1 MKSRAIKKIMALV
14 IIAALAVTMA
24 VTLAACD
31 NTGGGGDIAILVPN
45 ADHGWT
51 GAVMTFA
58 QEAAAEINAEGTY
71 SAQVITSSDAA
82 NQISQIDDIAANKNY
97 GSVVILPYDNSVEAA
112 LTRLANADIPF
123 IMVDRII
130 NSLVDDAV
138 ATVKGDNELI
148 GYLTADRFIEEDGLD
163 ITAGDK
169 VLIIPG
175 DLSSVPEM
183 RNDGFRKRLV
193 EEWGEEVV
201 AAAYAGGDNAQ
212 IRSLASTGWS
222 RATGRQL
229 FEQWINENKFAGTDF
244 IFTHDSEI
252 SMGIFEALK
261 GSAISADQKALFLD
275 GSVAIAASSG
285 LEESYQVLRGNHPNN
300 YTAELA
306 GLADYFDVTYP
317 PAMIQDAVDLMV
329 EYLTNGSVAKSDV
342 VITVEVVDADNV
354 ANYHGF
360 S

>member
-51 GAVMTFA
+51 GAVMSFA
-58 QEAAAEINAEGTY
+58 QEKAAEINAAGTY

-82 NQISQIDDIAANKNY
+82 NQISQIEDIAANKNY
-97 GSVVILPYDNSVEAA
+97 KSVVILPYDNSVEAA
-112 LTRLANADIPF
+112 LTQLANADVPF

-130 NSLVDDAV
+130 DSLVDDAV
-138 ATVKGDNELI
+138 ATVKGNNEQI
-148 GYLTADRFIEEDGLD
+148 GYLTAERFIEEDGLEV
-163 ITAGDK
+163 GDK
-169 VLIIPG
+169 ILIIPG

-183 RNDGFRKRLV
+183 RNAGFKKALKDNG
-193 EEWGEEVV
+193 WTDADIN
-201 AAAYAGGDNAQ
+201 AAITELD
-212 IRSLASTGWS
+212 STGWS
-222 RATGRQL
+222 RAKGREL
-229 FEQWINENKFAGTDF
+229 FENWINLDNATNVDF

-261 GSAISADQKALFLD
+261 GAAIDQNVKDAFLNHHV
-275 GSVAIAASSG
+275 SLAASSG

-317 PAMIQDAVDLMV
+317 PAMIQNGIDIMID
-329 EYLTNGSVAKSDV
+329 YLNGETIAEKDV
-342 VITVEVVDADNV
+342 VIAVEVVDKDNV

>member
-31 NTGGGGDIAILVPN
+31 NTGSGGDIAILVPN

-51 GAVMTFA
+51 GAVMSFA
-58 QEAAAEINAEGTY
+58 QEKAAEINAAGTY

-82 NQISQIDDIAANKNY
+82 NQISQIEDIAANKNY
-97 GSVVILPYDNSVEAA
+97 KSVVILPYDNSVEAA
-112 LTRLANADIPF
+112 LTQLANADVPF

-130 NSLVDDAV
+130 DSLVDDAV
-138 ATVKGDNELI
+138 ATVKGDNEQI
-148 GYLTADRFIEEDGLD
+148 GYLTAQRFLAKGLQKS
-163 ITAGDK
+163 DK
-169 VLIIPG
+169 ILIIPG
-175 DLSSVPEM
+175 DLSSVPTM
-183 RNDGFRKRLV
+183 RNNGFKQALKNAGWSDA
-193 EEWGEEVV
+193 EIN
-201 AAAYAGGDNAQ
+201 AAITQLD
-212 IRSLASTGWS
+212 STGWS
-222 RATGRQL
+222 RAKGREL
-229 FEQWINENKFAGTDF
+229 FENWINLDNATNVDF

-261 GSAISADQKALFLD
+261 GAAIDQNVKDAFLNHHV
-275 GSVAIAASSG
+275 SLAASSG

-317 PAMIQDAVDLMV
+317 PAMIQNGIDIMID
-329 EYLTNGSVAKSDV
+329 YLNGETIAEKDV
-342 VITVEVVDADNV
+342 VIAVEVVDKDNV

>member
-31 NTGGGGDIAILVPN
+31 NTGSGGDIAILVPN

-51 GAVMTFA
+51 GAVMSFA
-58 QEAAAEINAEGTY
+58 QEKAAEINAAGTY

-82 NQISQIDDIAANKNY
+82 NQISQIEDIAANKNY
-97 GSVVILPYDNSVEAA
+97 KSVVILPYDNSVEAA
-112 LTRLANADIPF
+112 LTQLANADVPF

-130 NSLVDDAV
+130 DSLVDDAV
-138 ATVKGDNELI
+138 ATVKGDNEQI
-148 GYLTADRFIEEDGLD
+148 GYLTAQRFLAKGLQKS
-163 ITAGDK
+163 DK
-169 VLIIPG
+169 ILIIPG
-175 DLSSVPEM
+175 DLSSVPTM
-183 RNDGFRKRLV
+183 RNNGFEKALK
-193 EEWGEEVV
+193 
-201 AAAYAGGDNAQ
+201 AAGWSDAEIDAAITQLD
-212 IRSLASTGWS
+212 STGWS
-222 RATGRQL
+222 RAKGREL
-229 FEQWINENKFAGTDF
+229 FENWINLDNATNVDF

-261 GSAISADQKALFLD
+261 GAAIDDDIKAAFLNHHV
-275 GSVAIAASSG
+275 SIAASSG

-317 PAMIQDAVDLMV
+317 PAMIQNGIDIMID
-329 EYLTNGSVAKSDV
+329 YLNGETIAEKDV
-342 VITVEVVDADNV
+342 VIAVEVVDKDNV

>member
-31 NTGGGGDIAILVPN
+31 NTGSGGDIAILVPN

-51 GAVMTFA
+51 GAVMSFA
-58 QEAAAEINAEGTY
+58 QEKAAEINAAGTY

-82 NQISQIDDIAANKNY
+82 NQISQIEDIAANKNY
-97 GSVVILPYDNSVEAA
+97 KSVVILPYDNSVEAA
-112 LTRLANADIPF
+112 LTQLANADVPF

-130 NSLVDDAV
+130 DSLVDDAV
-138 ATVKGDNELI
+138 ATVKGNNEQI
-148 GYLTADRFIEEDGLD
+148 GYLTAERFIEEDGLEV
-163 ITAGDK
+163 GDK
-169 VLIIPG
+169 ILIIPG

-183 RNDGFRKRLV
+183 RNAGFKKALKDNG
-193 EEWGEEVV
+193 WTDADIN
-201 AAAYAGGDNAQ
+201 AAITELD
-212 IRSLASTGWS
+212 STGWS
-222 RATGRQL
+222 RAKGREL
-229 FEQWINENKFAGTDF
+229 FENWINLDNATNVDF

-261 GSAISADQKALFLD
+261 GAAIDQNVKDTFLNHHV
-275 GSVAIAASSG
+275 SLAASSG

-317 PAMIQDAVDLMV
+317 PAMIQNGIDIMID
-329 EYLTNGSVAKSDV
+329 YLNGETIAEKDV
-342 VITVEVVDADNV
+342 VIAVEVVDKDNV

>member
-31 NTGGGGDIAILVPN
+31 NTGSGGDIAILVPN

-51 GAVMTFA
+51 GAVMSFA
-58 QEAAAEINAEGTY
+58 QEKAAEINAAGTY

-82 NQISQIDDIAANKNY
+82 NQISQIEDIAANKNY
-97 GSVVILPYDNSVEAA
+97 KSVVILPYDNSVEAA
-112 LTRLANADIPF
+112 LTQLANADVPF

-130 NSLVDDAV
+130 DSLVDDAV
-138 ATVKGDNELI
+138 ATVKGDNEQI
-148 GYLTADRFIEEDGLD
+148 GYLTAQRFLAKGLQKS
-163 ITAGDK
+163 DK
-169 VLIIPG
+169 ILIIPG
-175 DLSSVPEM
+175 DLSSVPTM
-183 RNDGFRKRLV
+183 RNNGFKKALK
-193 EEWGEEVV
+193 EADWSDAEIN
-201 AAAYAGGDNAQ
+201 AAITQLD
-212 IRSLASTGWS
+212 STGWS
-222 RATGRQL
+222 RAKGREL
-229 FEQWINENKFAGTDF
+229 FENWINLDNATNVDF

-261 GSAISADQKALFLD
+261 GAAIDQNVKDAFLNHHV
-275 GSVAIAASSG
+275 SIAASSG

-317 PAMIQDAVDLMV
+317 PAMIQNGIDIMID
-329 EYLTNGSVAKSDV
+329 YLNGETIAEKDV
-342 VITVEVVDADNV
+342 VIAVEVVDKDNV

>member
-31 NTGGGGDIAILVPN
+31 NTGSGGDIAILVPN

-51 GAVMTFA
+51 GAVMSFA
-58 QEAAAEINAEGTY
+58 QEKAAEINAAGTY

-82 NQISQIDDIAANKNY
+82 NQISQIEDIAANKNY
-97 GSVVILPYDNSVEAA
+97 KSVVILPYDNSVEAA
-112 LTRLANADIPF
+112 LTQLANADVPF

-163 ITAGDK
+163 LTAGDK

-229 FEQWINENKFAGTDF
+229 FEDWINQDNFADTDY

-261 GSAISADQKALFLD
+261 GTAISEHKAAFLD
-275 GSVAIAASSG
+275 GSVSIAASSG

-300 YTAELA
+300 YSAELA
-306 GLADYFDVTYP
+306 KLADYFDVTYP
-317 PAMIQDAVDLMV
+317 PEMIQNGIDIMID
-329 EYLTNGSVAKSDV
+329 YLNGETIAEKDV
-342 VITVEVVDADNV
+342 VIPVEVVDKDNV

>member
-31 NTGGGGDIAILVPN
+31 NTGSSDADIAILVPN

-71 SAQVITSSDAA
+71 SVQVITASDAA

-130 NSLVDDAV
+130 DSLVDDAV
-138 ATVKGDNELI
+138 ATVKGNNEQI
-148 GYLTADRFIEEDGLD
+148 GYLTAERFIADGLEV
-163 ITAGDK
+163 GDK
-169 VLIIPG
+169 ILIIPG

-183 RNDGFRKRLV
+183 RNAGFKNALKANG
-193 EEWGEEVV
+193 WTDADIN
-201 AAAYAGGDNAQ
+201 AAITELD
-212 IRSLASTGWS
+212 STGWS
-222 RATGRQL
+222 RAKGREL
-229 FEQWINENKFAGTDF
+229 FENWINQGNFADTDY

-261 GSAISADQKALFLD
+261 GSAIDGATKSAFLD

-285 LEESYQVLRGNHPNN
+285 LEESYQVLRGNHPND
-300 YTAELA
+300 YSAELA

-317 PAMIQDAVDLMV
+317 PEMIKNAVDLMV
-329 EYLTNGSVAKSDV
+329 EYLTNGSVAEKDV

>member
-14 IIAALAVTMA
+14 IIVALAVTMA

-51 GAVMTFA
+51 GAVMSFA
-58 QEAAAEINAEGTY
+58 QEKAAEINAAGTY

-82 NQISQIDDIAANKNY
+82 NQISQIEDIAANKNY
-97 GSVVILPYDNSVEAA
+97 KSVVILPYDNSVEAA
-112 LTRLANADIPF
+112 LTQLANADVPF

-130 NSLVDDAV
+130 DSLVDDAV
-138 ATVKGDNELI
+138 ATVKGDNEQI
-148 GYLTADRFIEEDGLD
+148 GELTAQRFLAKGLQKS
-163 ITAGDK
+163 DK
-169 VLIIPG
+169 ILIIPG
-175 DLSSVPEM
+175 DLSSVPTM
-183 RNDGFRKRLV
+183 RNNGFKKALKDAGWSDA
-193 EEWGEEVV
+193 EIN
-201 AAAYAGGDNAQ
+201 AAITQLD
-212 IRSLASTGWS
+212 STGWS
-222 RATGRQL
+222 RAKGREL
-229 FEQWINENKFAGTDF
+229 FENWINLDNATNVDF

-261 GSAISADQKALFLD
+261 GAAIDQNVKDAFLNHHV
-275 GSVAIAASSG
+275 SIAASSG

-317 PAMIQDAVDLMV
+317 PAMIQDGIDIMID
-329 EYLTNGSVAKSDV
+329 YLNGETIAKKDV
-342 VITVEVVDADNV
+342 VIPVEVVDKDNV

>member
-31 NTGGGGDIAILVPN
+31 NTGSGGDIAILVPN

-51 GAVMTFA
+51 GAVMSFA
-58 QEAAAEINAEGTY
+58 QEKAAEINAAGTY

-82 NQISQIDDIAANKNY
+82 NQISQIEDIAANKNY
-97 GSVVILPYDNSVEAA
+97 KSVVILPYDNSVEAA
-112 LTRLANADIPF
+112 LTQLANADVPF

-130 NSLVDDAV
+130 DSLVDDAV
-138 ATVKGDNELI
+138 ATVKGDNEQI
-148 GYLTADRFIEEDGLD
+148 GYLTAQRFLAKGLQKS
-163 ITAGDK
+163 DK
-169 VLIIPG
+169 ILIIPG
-175 DLSSVPEM
+175 DLSSVPTM
-183 RNDGFRKRLV
+183 RNNGFKQALKDAGWSDA
-193 EEWGEEVV
+193 EIN
-201 AAAYAGGDNAQ
+201 AAITQLD
-212 IRSLASTGWS
+212 STGWS
-222 RATGRQL
+222 RAKGREL
-229 FEQWINENKFAGTDF
+229 FENWINLDNATNVDF

-261 GSAISADQKALFLD
+261 GAAIDADIKAAFLNHHV
-275 GSVAIAASSG
+275 SIAASSG

-317 PAMIQDAVDLMV
+317 PAMIQNGIDIMID
-329 EYLTNGSVAKSDV
+329 YLNGETIAEKDV
-342 VITVEVVDADNV
+342 VIAVEVVDKDNV

>member
-1 MKSRAIKKIMALV
+1 MALV

-31 NTGGGGDIAILVPN
+31 NTGSGGDIAILVPN

-51 GAVMTFA
+51 GAVMSFA
-58 QEAAAEINAEGTY
+58 QEKAAEINAAGTY

-82 NQISQIDDIAANKNY
+82 NQISQIEDIAANKNY
-97 GSVVILPYDNSVEAA
+97 KSVVILPYDNSVEAA
-112 LTRLANADIPF
+112 LTQLANADVPF

-130 NSLVDDAV
+130 DSLVDDAV
-138 ATVKGDNELI
+138 ATVKGNNEQI
-148 GYLTADRFIEEDGLD
+148 GYLTAERFIEEDGLEV
-163 ITAGDK
+163 GDK
-169 VLIIPG
+169 ILIIPG

-183 RNDGFRKRLV
+183 RNAGFKKALKDNG
-193 EEWGEEVV
+193 WTDADIN
-201 AAAYAGGDNAQ
+201 AAITELD
-212 IRSLASTGWS
+212 STGWS
-222 RATGRQL
+222 RAKGREL
-229 FEQWINENKFAGTDF
+229 FENWINLDNATNVDF

-261 GSAISADQKALFLD
+261 GAAIDQNVKDAFLNHHV
-275 GSVAIAASSG
+275 SLAASSG

-317 PAMIQDAVDLMV
+317 PAMIQNGIDIMID
-329 EYLTNGSVAKSDV
+329 YLNGETIAEKDV
-342 VITVEVVDADNV
+342 VIAVEVVDKDNV

>member
-31 NTGGGGDIAILVPN
+31 NTGSGGDIAILVPN

-51 GAVMTFA
+51 GAVMSFA
-58 QEAAAEINAEGTY
+58 QEKAAEINAAGTY

-82 NQISQIDDIAANKNY
+82 NQISQIEDIAANKNY
-97 GSVVILPYDNSVEAA
+97 KSVVILPYDNSVEAA
-112 LTRLANADIPF
+112 LTQLANADVPF

-130 NSLVDDAV
+130 DSLVDDAV
-138 ATVKGDNELI
+138 ATVKGNNEQI
-148 GYLTADRFIEEDGLD
+148 GYLTAERFIEEDGLEV
-163 ITAGDK
+163 GDK
-169 VLIIPG
+169 ILIIPG

-183 RNDGFRKRLV
+183 RNAGFKKALKDNG
-193 EEWGEEVV
+193 WTDADIN
-201 AAAYAGGDNAQ
+201 AAITELD
-212 IRSLASTGWS
+212 STGWS
-222 RATGRQL
+222 RAKGREL
-229 FEQWINENKFAGTDF
+229 FENWINLDNATNVDF
-244 IFTHDSEI
+244 IFTHDSKI

-261 GSAISADQKALFLD
+261 GAAIDQNVKDAFLNHHV
-275 GSVAIAASSG
+275 SLAASSG

-317 PAMIQDAVDLMV
+317 PAMIQNGIDIMID
-329 EYLTNGSVAKSDV
+329 YLNGETIAEKDV
-342 VITVEVVDADNV
+342 VIAVEVVDKDNV

>member
-31 NTGGGGDIAILVPN
+31 NTGSGGDIAILVPN

-51 GAVMTFA
+51 GAVMSFA
-58 QEAAAEINAEGTY
+58 QEKAAEINAAGTY

-82 NQISQIDDIAANKNY
+82 NQISQIEDIAANKNY
-97 GSVVILPYDNSVEAA
+97 KSVVILPYDNSVEAA
-112 LTRLANADIPF
+112 LTQLANADVPF

-130 NSLVDDAV
+130 DSLVDDAV
-138 ATVKGDNELI
+138 ATVKGDNEQI
-148 GYLTADRFIEEDGLD
+148 GYLTAQRFLAKGLQKS
-163 ITAGDK
+163 DK
-169 VLIIPG
+169 ILIIPG
-175 DLSSVPEM
+175 DLSSVPTM
-183 RNDGFRKRLV
+183 RNNGFKQALKDAGWSDA
-193 EEWGEEVV
+193 EIN
-201 AAAYAGGDNAQ
+201 AAITQLD
-212 IRSLASTGWS
+212 STGWS
-222 RATGRQL
+222 RAKGREL
-229 FEQWINENKFAGTDF
+229 FENWINLDNATNVDF

-261 GSAISADQKALFLD
+261 GAAIDQNVKDAFLNHHV
-275 GSVAIAASSG
+275 SIAASSG

-317 PAMIQDAVDLMV
+317 PAMIQNGIDIMID
-329 EYLTNGSVAKSDV
+329 YLNGETIAEKDV
-342 VITVEVVDADNV
+342 VIAVEVVDKDNV

>member
-31 NTGGGGDIAILVPN
+31 NTGSGGDIAILVPN

-51 GAVMTFA
+51 GAVMSFA
-58 QEAAAEINAEGTY
+58 QEKAAEINAAGTY

-82 NQISQIDDIAANKNY
+82 NQISQIEDIAANKNY
-97 GSVVILPYDNSVEAA
+97 KSVVILPYDNSVEAA
-112 LTRLANADIPF
+112 LTQLANADVPF

-130 NSLVDDAV
+130 DSLVDDAV
-138 ATVKGDNELI
+138 ATVKGNNEQI
-148 GYLTADRFIEEDGLD
+148 GYLTAERFIEEDGLEV
-163 ITAGDK
+163 GDK
-169 VLIIPG
+169 ILIIPG

-183 RNDGFRKRLV
+183 RNAGFKKALKDNG
-193 EEWGEEVV
+193 WTDADIN
-201 AAAYAGGDNAQ
+201 AAITELD
-212 IRSLASTGWS
+212 STGWS
-222 RATGRQL
+222 RAKGREL
-229 FEQWINENKFAGTDF
+229 FENWINLDNATNVAF
-244 IFTHDSEI
+244 IFTHHPEI

-261 GSAISADQKALFLD
+261 GAAIDQNVKDAFLNHHV
-275 GSVAIAASSG
+275 SLAASSG

-317 PAMIQDAVDLMV
+317 PAMIQNGIDIMID
-329 EYLTNGSVAKSDV
+329 YLNGETIAEKDV
-342 VITVEVVDADNV
+342 VIAVEVVDKDNV

>member
-31 NTGGGGDIAILVPN
+31 NTSGGADIAILVPN

-71 SAQVITSSDAA
+71 SVKVITASDAA

-130 NSLVDDAV
+130 DSLVDDAV
-138 ATVKGDNELI
+138 ATVKGNNEQI
-148 GYLTADRFIEEDGLD
+148 GYLTAERFIADGLEV
-163 ITAGDK
+163 GDK
-169 VLIIPG
+169 ILIIPG

-183 RNDGFRKRLV
+183 RNAGFKNALKANG
-193 EEWGEEVV
+193 WTDADIN
-201 AAAYAGGDNAQ
+201 AAITELD
-212 IRSLASTGWS
+212 STGWS
-222 RATGRQL
+222 RAKGREL
-229 FEQWINENKFAGTDF
+229 FENWINQGNFADTDY

-261 GSAISADQKALFLD
+261 GSAIDGATKSAFLD

-285 LEESYQVLRGNHPNN
+285 LEESYQVLRGNHPND
-300 YTAELA
+300 YSAELA

-317 PAMIQDAVDLMV
+317 PEMIKNAVDLMV
-329 EYLTNGSVAKSDV
+329 EYLTNGSVAEKDV

>member
-31 NTGGGGDIAILVPN
+31 NTSGGADIAILVPN

-71 SAQVITSSDAA
+71 SVKVITASDAA

-130 NSLVDDAV
+130 DSLVDDAV
-138 ATVKGDNELI
+138 ATVKGNNEQI
-148 GYLTADRFIEEDGLD
+148 GYLTAERFIADGLKV
-163 ITAGDK
+163 GDK
-169 VLIIPG
+169 ILIIPG

-183 RNDGFRKRLV
+183 RNAGFKQALKDNG
-193 EEWGEEVV
+193 WTDTDID
-201 AAAYAGGDNAQ
+201 AAITELD
-212 IRSLASTGWS
+212 STGWS
-222 RATGRQL
+222 RAKGREL
-229 FEQWINENKFAGTDF
+229 FENWINQGNFADTDY

-261 GSAISADQKALFLD
+261 GSAIDDATKSAFLD

-285 LEESYQVLRGNHPNN
+285 LEESYQVLRGTHPND
-300 YTAELA
+300 YSAQLD

-317 PAMIQDAVDLMV
+317 PEMIKNAVDIMV
-329 EYLTNGSVAKSDV
+329 EYLTDGSVAEKDV
-342 VITVEVVDADNV
+342 VIAVEVVDADNV

>member
-31 NTGGGGDIAILVPN
+31 NTGSGGDIAILVPN

-51 GAVMTFA
+51 GAVMSFA
-58 QEAAAEINAEGTY
+58 QEKAAKINAAGTY

-82 NQISQIDDIAANKNY
+82 NQISQIEDIAANKNY
-97 GSVVILPYDNSVEAA
+97 KSVVILPYDNSVEAA
-112 LTRLANADIPF
+112 LTQLANADVPF

-130 NSLVDDAV
+130 DSLVDDAV
-138 ATVKGDNELI
+138 ATVKGNNEQI
-148 GYLTADRFIEEDGLD
+148 GYLTAERFIEEDGLEV
-163 ITAGDK
+163 GDK
-169 VLIIPG
+169 ILIIPG

-183 RNDGFRKRLV
+183 RNAGFKKALKDNG
-193 EEWGEEVV
+193 WTDADIN
-201 AAAYAGGDNAQ
+201 AAITELD
-212 IRSLASTGWS
+212 STGWS
-222 RATGRQL
+222 RAKGREL
-229 FEQWINENKFAGTDF
+229 FENWINLDNATNVDF

-261 GSAISADQKALFLD
+261 GAAIDQNVKDAFLNHHV
-275 GSVAIAASSG
+275 SLAASSG

-317 PAMIQDAVDLMV
+317 PAMIQNGIDIMID
-329 EYLTNGSVAKSDV
+329 YLNGETIAEKDV
-342 VITVEVVDADNV
+342 VIAVEVVDKDNV

>member
-1 MKSRAIKKIMALV
+1 MKSRAIKRIVALV

-31 NTGGGGDIAILVPN
+31 NSGSDADIAILVPN

-71 SAQVITSSDAA
+71 SVQVITASDAA

-130 NSLVDDAV
+130 DSLVDDAV
-138 ATVKGDNELI
+138 ATVKGDNEQI

-163 ITAGDK
+163 LTAGDR

-183 RNDGFRKRLV
+183 RNAGFRARLV
-193 EEWGEEVV
+193 EEWGEDVV
-201 AAAYAGGDNAQ
+201 AAAYDSNQ
-212 IRSLASTGWS
+212 VRSLASTGWS

-229 FEQWINENKFAGTDF
+229 FEQWINENNFAGTDF

-261 GSAISADQKALFLD
+261 GSAISADQKSLFLD
-275 GSVAIAASSG
+275 GSVSIAASSG

-317 PAMIQDAVDLMV
+317 PEMIKDAVDLMV
-329 EYLTNGSVAKSDV
+329 EYLTNGSVAEKDV

>member
-1 MKSRAIKKIMALV
+1 MKSRAIKRIVALV

-31 NTGGGGDIAILVPN
+31 NSGSDADIAILVPN

-71 SAQVITSSDAA
+71 SVQVITASDAA

-130 NSLVDDAV
+130 DSLVDDAV
-138 ATVKGDNELI
+138 ATVKGDNEQI

-163 ITAGDK
+163 LTAGDR

-183 RNDGFRKRLV
+183 RNAGFRARLV
-193 EEWGEEVV
+193 EEWGEDVV
-201 AAAYAGGDNAQ
+201 SAAYDSNQ
-212 IRSLASTGWS
+212 VRSLASTGWS

-229 FEQWINENKFAGTDF
+229 FEQWINENNFAGTDF

-261 GSAISADQKALFLD
+261 GSAISADQKSLFLD
-275 GSVAIAASSG
+275 GSVSIAASSG

-317 PAMIQDAVDLMV
+317 PEMIKDAVDLMV
-329 EYLTNGSVAKSDV
+329 EYLTNGSVAEKDV

>member
-51 GAVMTFA
+51 GAVMSFA
-58 QEAAAEINAEGTY
+58 QEKAAEINAAGTY

-82 NQISQIDDIAANKNY
+82 NQISQIEDIAANKNY
-97 GSVVILPYDNSVEAA
+97 KSVVILPYDNSVEAA
-112 LTRLANADIPF
+112 LTQLANADVPF

-130 NSLVDDAV
+130 DSLVDDAV

-222 RATGRQL
+222 RAKGREL
-229 FEQWINENKFAGTDF
+229 FETWINRDNATNVDF

-261 GSAISADQKALFLD
+261 GAAIDDDIKAAFLNHHV
-275 GSVAIAASSG
+275 SIAASSG

-317 PAMIQDAVDLMV
+317 PAMIQNGIDIMID
-329 EYLTNGSVAKSDV
+329 YLNGETIAEKDV
-342 VITVEVVDADNV
+342 VIAVEVVDKDNV